1 VLRPAQPPSH
11 CLGTYSHLARRRS
24 LTSAL
29 TLAALVATSL
39 VATEPTGAQEE
50 PSAGG
55 APGEQALVAIDVDVL
70 RSDNVVVGDTLTD
83 IRENVETQKAMLT
96 EAQTALTNAEAALA
110 AADAAL
116 ADTEARLAAVNT
128 EADRVVVDAF
138 LNPPY
143 ENAWEALASD
153 SLMDATVK
161 QSILEREADEDA
173 AALEEYGALQAQ
185 LEAEQAAREAA
196 AEAADTAAADAE
208 AAYAD
213 VESAVGQQA
222 IFVAEVQRRLDRNLS
237 EALALQNTNPELA
250 ARIMARE
257 AELAAALN
265 ELDDEVQAQ
274 RAQERAAE
282 LADQADA
289 VRYQS
294 GIKPVPGGVTD
305 VVCPTGGVVQVAG
318 DIAGAIER
326 LLADAADAG
335 YPMCGYGYRDPAE
348 QIAVR
353 RANCGTSN
361 YAIYQAPSSYCSP
374 PTARPGT
381 SMHEQGLAIDFTSSS
396 GSTIGSGS
404 GGYSWLKANA
414 ADYGMYNLPGEPW
427 HWSVDGN

>member
-1 VLRPAQPPSH
+1 MLRPATTPSRR
-11 CLGTYSHLARRRS
+11 LGTYSHLVRRRS

-50 PSAGG
+50 PSAGS
-55 APGEQALVAIDVDVL
+55 APGEQALVAVDVDVL
-70 RSDNVVVGDTLTD
+70 RADNVVVGDTLAD
-83 IRENVETQKAMLT
+83 IRENVEAQKAMLT
-96 EAQTALTNAEAALA
+96 DAQTALTNADAALA
-110 AADAAL
+110 TADAAL
-116 ADTEARLAAVNT
+116 ADTQARLAAVNT

-143 ENAWEALASD
+143 ENALEALGSE

-161 QSILEREADEDA
+161 QSILDREADANA
-173 AALEEYGALQAQ
+173 AALEEYGALQDQ
-185 LEAEQAAREAA
+185 LEAEQAEREAA
-196 AEAADTAAADAE
+196 AEAADAAAADAG

-237 EALALQNTNPELA
+237 EAQALQNTDPELA
-250 ARIMARE
+250 AQIMARE

-318 DIAGAIER
+318 DIAGTIER

-353 RANCGTSN
+353 RANCGSSN

-381 SMHEQGLAIDFTSSS
+381 SMHEQGLAIDFTS
-396 GSTIGSGS
+396 GGGGTIGSGS
-404 GGYSWLKANA
+404 GGYRWLRANA
-414 ADYGMYNLPGEPW
+414 ASYGMYNLPGEPW

>member
-1 VLRPAQPPSH
+1 MV
-11 CLGTYSHLARRRS
+11 RRRS

-29 TLAALVATSL
+29 TLAALVAMSL
-39 VATEPTGAQEE
+39 VASDPTGAQEE
-50 PSAGG
+50 PSAGS
-55 APGEQALVAIDVDVL
+55 APGEQALVAVDVDVL
-70 RSDNVVVGDTLTD
+70 RADNVLVGDTLTD

-96 EAQTALTNAEAALA
+96 EAQTALTNADAALA

-116 ADTEARLAAVNT
+116 ADTQARLAAVNT

-161 QSILEREADEDA
+161 QSILTREADADA
-173 AALEEYGALQAQ
+173 AALEEYGALQDQ
-185 LEAEQAAREAA
+185 LEAEQAEREAA
-196 AEAADTAAADAE
+196 AEAADAAAADAE
-208 AAYAD
+208 TAYAD

-237 EALALQNTNPELA
+237 EAQALQNTDPELA
-250 ARIMARE
+250 AQIMARE

-282 LADQADA
+282 LADQADT

-318 DIAGAIER
+318 DIAEHHRAPARRRGRRRLPDVRLRISRSGRADR
-326 LLADAADAG
+326 RAPRQLRHLQLRHLPGPFVVLLAADRPPGHVDARAG
-335 YPMCGYGYRDPAE
+335 PRHRLHVE
-348 QIAVR
+348 QRGHDRI
-353 RANCGTSN
+353 
-361 YAIYQAPSSYCSP
+361 
-374 PTARPGT
+374 
-381 SMHEQGLAIDFTSSS
+381 GL
-396 GSTIGSGS
+396 GR
-404 GGYSWLKANA
+404 L
-414 ADYGMYNLPGEPW
+414 
-427 HWSVDGN
+427 